1 MKVMVVDD
9 SSFILLICKQAL
21 EKSGYEVVEAL
32 DGIEAVE
39 KAQEHQP
46 DFVIMDIALPKKNG
60 FEATIMI
67 QELLPKTKVLAISAI
82 EEDWV
87 KEKAIQSGCFDF
99 LPKPFEAVHLLSL
112 LDKAKD
118 SSGDLKYG

>member
-9 SSFILLICKQAL
+9 SSFILLVCKQAL
-21 EKSGYEVVEAL
+21 EKSGYEVIEAL

-39 KAQEHQP
+39 KAQKFQP
-46 DFVIMDIALPKKNG
+46 DFIIMDIALPKKNG
-60 FEATIMI
+60 FEATMMI

-99 LPKPFEAVHLLSL
+99 LPKPFEAVQLLAL
-112 LDKAKD
+112 LDGAKD
-118 SSGDLKYG
+118 SAGDLKYG